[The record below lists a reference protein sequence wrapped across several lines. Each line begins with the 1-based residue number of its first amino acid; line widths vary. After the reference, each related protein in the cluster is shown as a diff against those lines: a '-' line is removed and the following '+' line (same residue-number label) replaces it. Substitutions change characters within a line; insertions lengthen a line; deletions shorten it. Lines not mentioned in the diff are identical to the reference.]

1 MKKLLLS
8 FFLFISLSLFT
19 QDKGIEVH
27 AHRGFRATFPE
38 NTLVAFKEA
47 IKAGADHI
55 ELDVVIS
62 KDSQVVVS
70 HEPWFNP
77 KTCTDPQNKKVKR
90 RTRQNIYHLD
100 YAEIKKY
107 DCGKR
112 GNKKFPQQAKIA
124 AYKPLLSEVIE
135 TMETFAKE
143 NNLPPVHYTIEIK
156 NNALGDGKYHPA
168 PEVFAS
174 LVYDVVKGYT
184 INERIMI
191 QSFDNRSLRCIHTLD
206 PSIKTGLLIANLHS
220 VRRNIKK
227 LGFVPDYYNP
237 ALIRCKSKTIN
248 RAHSKGCKVIVWT
261 VNSEKDM
268 KRLIRL
274 GADGF
279 ITDHPDI
286 AVKLR
291 ERTHL

>member
-8 FFLFISLSLFT
+8 FFLFISFALFA
-19 QDKGIEVH
+19 QNKRIEVH
-27 AHRGFRATFPE
+27 AHRGFRAAFPE
-38 NTLVAFKEA
+38 NTLLAFKEA
-47 IKAGADHI
+47 LKAGADHI

-77 KTCTDPQNKKVKR
+77 KICSDPQGKKVKKR
-90 RTRQNIYHLD
+90 SRKNLYHLS

-112 GNKKFPQQAKIA
+112 GNKKIPNQAKVA

-135 TMETFAKE
+135 AMEAFAKE
-143 NNLPPVHYTIEIK
+143 NNLPSVHYNIEIK
-156 NNALGDGKYHPA
+156 NNAWGDGKYHPS
-168 PEVFAS
+168 PEIFAS
-174 LVYDVVKGYT
+174 LVYNVIKKY
-184 INERIMI
+184 NLSNRLLI
-191 QSFDNRSLRCIHTLD
+191 QSFDIRSLKCIHQTDSTL
-206 PSIKTGLLIANLHS
+206 KTGLLIANIKS
-220 VRRNIKK
+220 PSRNIKK
-227 LGFVPDYYNP
+227 LGFIPDYYNP
-237 ALIRCKSKTIN
+237 ALKLCKAKTIK

-286 AVKLR
+286 AFKLR
-291 ERTHL
+291 